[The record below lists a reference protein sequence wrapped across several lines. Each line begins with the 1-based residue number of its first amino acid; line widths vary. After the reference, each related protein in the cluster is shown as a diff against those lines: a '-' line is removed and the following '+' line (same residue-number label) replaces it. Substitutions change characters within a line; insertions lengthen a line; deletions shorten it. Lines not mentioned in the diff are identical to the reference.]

1 MKDSKVRTRQRRTI
15 DGISK
20 AAIGVHNLLA
30 ANLPPE
36 MDTTVIR
43 IALDKLGVLRDFK
56 NK

>member
-1 MKDSKVRTRQRRTI
+1 MI